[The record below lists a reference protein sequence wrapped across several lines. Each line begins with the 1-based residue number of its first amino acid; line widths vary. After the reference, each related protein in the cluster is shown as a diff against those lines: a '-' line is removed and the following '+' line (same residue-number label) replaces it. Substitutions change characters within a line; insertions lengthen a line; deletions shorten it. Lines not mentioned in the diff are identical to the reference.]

1 MLWKQLEFSALL
13 AYCPRPDDVP
23 TERRDDAR
31 GARNLTIALK
41 DGRAIGEPPETVASR
56 VARSLRAQP
65 EFDSIFGTFF
75 SASPTLVPVP
85 RSTLPTRDG
94 LWVPDQLCHALRG
107 QGLGAEVA
115 PLLERSEPIPK
126 AARSLSVDRPTAN
139 RHYETLRARPG
150 LSAPTEILLVDDVV
164 TAGATL
170 LGSASRL
177 AEPSRTFRSGRSRP
191 SEPSASGESFVGRPT
206 PCGGP
211 LSCGRR
217 VEPSANRE

>member
-1 MLWKQLEFSALL
+1 LSSRRSWRIA
-13 AYCPRPDDVP
+13 PRPDDVP
-23 TERRDDAR
+23 TERRDDAL
-31 GARNLTIALK
+31 GARNLIIALK

-126 AARSLSVDRPTAN
+126 AARSLSVDRPTAS

-177 AEPSRTFRSGRSRP
+177 AEAFPDVPIRAFAAVRTISLGGEFRRTSDPVRGTIVLRPSGRTQR
-191 SEPSASGESFVGRPT
+191 EP
-206 PCGGP
+206 
-211 LSCGRR
+211 
-217 VEPSANRE
+217 